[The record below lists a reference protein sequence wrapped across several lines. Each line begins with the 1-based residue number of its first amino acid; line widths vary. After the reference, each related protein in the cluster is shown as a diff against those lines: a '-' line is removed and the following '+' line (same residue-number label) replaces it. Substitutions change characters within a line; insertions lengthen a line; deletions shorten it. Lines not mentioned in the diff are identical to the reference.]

1 MSAAALDASYELVP
15 AEQQQ
20 QQDPAPDSSA
30 APQSSQR
37 ASAPAGGGRKT
48 GKRLRRR
55 TAPPLAPLHKARSLD
70 SALSDEA
77 ATLVYSSPRRPR
89 HPLALGSSFRQLAID
104 EHLVPAPE
112 WFEHEVFRVLSE
124 DKRVWLP
131 INVLLGA
138 LPFLSSAGSFLELF
152 YGCPSITAPVEAL
165 FALGVFFYAGVV
177 SPATVCP
184 ASHHAVARSDADRC
198 CQQPWC
204 LFHGL
209 RRVVRGAHRNEK
221 LLQQSVAGEE
231 DDEDLESEKAE
242 RLQSSLVDAANAIQH
257 AFRRHMAREEYMATY
272 GEPVPDPDISPLSF
286 KEAAQRAF
294 DETDRDTSG
303 EIDIHELRG
312 LMQRLGESPTK
323 LELQQI
329 MAEVDTDGSGSLN
342 FEEFLGLVR
351 NVVAHAPTT
360 RDLKEAFHLFDKDGN
375 GHISASELLF
385 AVAQLGDKMASKEI
399 MLLMKMISESDED
412 DDGHVSYPEFI
423 SMLGRAGAVAPPLF
437 RVPVEN
443 SATQD
448 VPDDSAAAML
458 RRMTSTAEAVDAGVH
473 VETDDDNDDADTK
486 EEPLKPATRLRALEE
501 VKQEK
506 AGAPRRTRSKRQARR
521 AKVASLV
528 VLGVEHMEAHA
539 LQEEIERLKFET
551 IEDEVEQAF
560 TRTWVLRR
568 DLTEEAVKKSL
579 KKVTE
584 EAREVSGR
592 DTSDQG
598 GPFCTLAFDLEP
610 GKLVRVKI
618 TRNNWLYLRIF
629 CAVYILIGL
638 FMLSL
643 SCMGMIGVI
652 ELWFH
657 DFDIEHSDAL
667 ANETLTAFTV
677 DELFFPN
684 RRCVGAAADRALGW
698 VMLILWF
705 PGCVVAS
712 VVWPLWM
719 ISLQVSTALANDDVE
734 DLMRKLRPKNVR
746 QRFSTTNSLTSER
759 NWQRE
764 VALPGALLVST
775 MSELSHWGRE

>member
-20 QQDPAPDSSA
+20 QDPAPADAAESSA

-37 ASAPAGGGRKT
+37 ASAPAGGGPKT
-48 GKRLRRR
+48 GKRRRRR
-55 TAPPLAPLHKARSLD
+55 TAPPLAPLQKARSLD
-70 SALSDEA
+70 SALSDDA
-77 ATLVYSSPRRPR
+77 ATLLYSSPRRPR

-104 EHLVPAPE
+104 EHLVPAPV
-112 WFEHEVFRVLSE
+112 WFEHEIFRMLSE
-124 DKRVWLP
+124 DTRVWLP
-131 INVLLGA
+131 LYVLLGA

-152 YGCPSITAPVEAL
+152 YGCPTISRSVEAL
-165 FALGVFFYAGVV
+165 FACGVFSFAVV
-177 SPATVCP
+177 
-184 ASHHAVARSDADRC
+184 
-198 CQQPWC
+198 PWC
-204 LFHGL
+204 LFRGL
-209 RRVVRGAHRNEK
+209 RRVVRGAHRNEE
-221 LLQQSVAGEE
+221 LLQQSLAGEE
-231 DDEDLESEKAE
+231 DDEDLESEKVE
-242 RLQSSLVDAANAIQH
+242 RLQSSLVDAAKAIQH
-257 AFRRHMAREEYMATY
+257 AFRRHMAREKYLATY
-272 GEPVPDPDISPLSF
+272 NEPVPDPDISPLSF
-286 KEAAQRAF
+286 KEAARRAF

-323 LELQQI
+323 LELEQI
-329 MAEVDTDGSGSLN
+329 MAEVDADGSGSLN
-342 FEEFLGLVR
+342 FEEFLGLMR

-443 SATQD
+443 GATQD

-458 RRMTSTAEAVDAGVH
+458 RRMTSTAEAVHINSSHRVH

-506 AGAPRRTRSKRQARR
+506 EGQTPRRTRSKRQALR
-521 AKVASLV
+521 AKLASLV
-528 VLGVEHMEAHA
+528 VLGVEHMETHV

-568 DLTEEAVKKSL
+568 DFTKEAVKKSL
-579 KKVTE
+579 KQHLSW
-584 EAREVSGR
+584 RS
-592 DTSDQG
+592 SDI
-598 GPFCTLAFDLEP
+598 GPFSQLAFDLEP
-610 GKLVRVKI
+610 GQLMRVKV
-618 TRNNWLYLRIF
+618 TKNNYNSILMF
-629 CAVYILIGL
+629 CAVYIVIGL
-638 FMLSL
+638 FMLCL
-643 SCMGMIGVI
+643 SCMGMLGVI
-652 ELWFH
+652 ELWWH
-657 DFDIEHSDAL
+657 DFDIKHSDAL

-684 RRCVGAAADRALGW
+684 RRCVGAAADRVLGW
-698 VMLILWF
+698 LMLILWF

-719 ISLQVSTALANDDVE
+719 MSLQVSTALANDDVE

-775 MSELSHWGRE
+775 MSELSHWGLE